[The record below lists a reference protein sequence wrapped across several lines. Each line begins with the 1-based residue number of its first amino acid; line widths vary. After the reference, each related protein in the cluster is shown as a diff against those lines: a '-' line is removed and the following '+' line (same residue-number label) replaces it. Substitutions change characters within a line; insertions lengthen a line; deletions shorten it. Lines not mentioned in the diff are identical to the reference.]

1 MCNLLFCVGIVKS
14 TYFLSTN
21 FLITFGFKRW
31 YLVLKIVQACL
42 LLMSSSWCFISCFQM
57 CNTLQSFYT
66 CFQQL
71 DFFTLP
77 KLEPSENFVGNKCFV
92 IWVIFLLNEFLE
104 VLKYESFKNL
114 FLHVNFTCCQYY
126 CQYFGQ
132 CYCQYC
138 CWCCCQY
145 CCQRY
150 CWCYCQC
157 YCNEMYLFV

>member
-1 MCNLLFCVGIVKS
+1 
-14 TYFLSTN
+14 
-21 FLITFGFKRW
+21 
-31 YLVLKIVQACL
+31 
-42 LLMSSSWCFISCFQM
+42 M

-114 FLHVNFTCCQYY
+114 FLHVNLLAVSTIVSTLVSAIVSIAVGAVVSTAVSAIVDAIVSAIVRICTYLYNICVLKEKVCVLLICFNFSVLILYY
-126 CQYFGQ
+126 
-132 CYCQYC
+132 
-138 CWCCCQY
+138 
-145 CCQRY
+145 
-150 CWCYCQC
+150 
-157 YCNEMYLFV
+157 

>member
-1 MCNLLFCVGIVKS
+1 
-14 TYFLSTN
+14 
-21 FLITFGFKRW
+21 
-31 YLVLKIVQACL
+31 
-42 LLMSSSWCFISCFQM
+42 M

-77 KLEPSENFVGNKCFV
+77 KPEPSENFVGNKCFV

-157 YCNEMYLFV
+157 YCKDMICTYLYNICVLKEKVCVVLICFNFSVLILYYWLWK